1 MSHGG
6 GGGDDLVVVLYVFV
20 TRAHGKSFSYYWN
33 VFGLFLLCSV
43 CQDNIGHRLLQKH
56 GWKLGQGLGKTMQG
70 RTDPVPI
77 ILKYDVMGMG
87 RMEMELDVAEDA
99 TEKRKVLEVEKE
111 VTEELQQK
119 YKDQVE
125 KEKAIAKALEDLRAN
140 FYCEL
145 CEKQYQKHQE
155 FDNHINSY
163 DHAHKQRLKELKQR
177 EFARNVSSRSRKG
190 GKKQEKLLRR
200 LHELAEQRKQQNR
213 TPGSGPMFKP
223 TTVAVDGEKG
233 EEGSAVTPEYV
244 PPADTAMEGLSGEE
258 KSSGGQASPKPAPTV
273 SFSLGKSSSSPA
285 GASKVSVSFSFAKKP
300 PVKLETVAAVF
311 AKLHQ
316 DDEEEGGGQEE
327 GGEKDVGRE
336 ETSGCSTE
344 SPKGGGGNGTAGPE
358 EEEEEQEE
366 QLHQEQ
372 PEQEEEDD
380 GASLAS
386 TLNKLKMM
394 MKKEEGWAGQEPEY
408 YHYIPPTH
416 CRVKPR
422 FQFLV
427 FMKATDQCE
436 IREQEEDEE
445 EKEEKVV
452 AEVSEQTQPKA
463 TECKSKE
470 PARTPAAPVTEPSPT
485 PTVTEPSPTPTVT
498 EPTPTPTSPKLKTE
512 EVSASFTDP
521 PPTTAPTL
529 EPDNKQE
536 APLPVPEPNLGPKIP
551 TGPFFL
557 VLSKDESTTLQ
568 WPSELLDFTKAQP
581 ALSYSCNPL
590 YFDFKLSRN
599 KGARAG
605 RAAKSSKPAGEGAE
619 KKNNPEA
626 AAAVNEGNAAAAAT
640 TTPGPST
647 DNTGKEQPSLKIEG
661 SQGETEEQKLQSSTS
676 GAKKKKKKKK
686 KKHKKSGK
694 GSKHKEKEKGAVVDG
709 DAETEILGEKT
720 KKKKKHK
727 RKKSKNKGE
736 EGEGGGGGDKQKP
749 KEEKAVTATVSSAP
763 PAPAGTG
770 TEPGKRKRPAKEAPQ
785 KSGAEEGGAGK
796 GSDEAKPS
804 EEHNGTKRLKT
815 DPSAPPN
822 ASCSSSA
829 QKSPGPGRPRSSES
843 EEEGGGGSASRS
855 SRRRSTPREGR
866 RHQSEDSGRSRSH
879 SSHRGD
885 GRGSSRRRHRGQ
897 ASRSQSDSSSSE
909 RSSSAYS
916 RRSRSYSDSYSDDS
930 DGGRHRRHSKRSS
943 DSEYDR
949 RGSGGRRRSRRRH
962 YSSSSSED
970 SRSRSRS
977 HSRRKRHQR
986 RHRSSSRSSSSR
998 SRSSS
1003 ARSWRRSYSRS
1014 HSSASRSSSSTKG
1027 SPHRGRGGRGAHR
1040 DRADSATRRR
1050 DFNRSCIYRSQS
1062 PRSAS
1067 SRAPNRNSSSQ
1078 SQRAGGSR
1086 GEGGGDQRNSSSHFT
1101 ARQLLDKIQSRKG
1114 SDVPTTG
1121 TKTGAKIKDPPS
1133 GYFGPKLPP
1142 ALGNK
1147 SMLPLFGKLQAGK
1160 KFPAIPLTRPDGG
1173 EKSSAGKGSDA
1184 RAEVILM
1191 EPIREFP
1198 PPPPPQPAH
1207 KKVEET
1213 VVVVQEARHLT
1224 LDARVLHE
1232 PRPLFHQE
1240 PSMLMPPYQGEPG
1253 QDPSQNPMMEP
1264 LMPDMQQ
1271 QPPPMHAYPN
1281 YPPPSLE
1288 EEDMGM
1294 EAEEDGL
1301 APLES
1306 QPITFTP
1313 EEMEKY
1319 GKLQQAAQQ
1328 HIQQQLLA
1336 KHIKTFPSAA
1346 AAQAAANMAAAANHL
1361 QPAPPPPQ
1369 QQMIQIHQPAVSA
1382 ASATSLTTVQHLIQQ
1397 HHAAQAAAMG
1407 IHPHGPHPHPQLA
1420 QVHHIPQHH
1429 LTPIS
1434 LSHLGHSLGHT
1445 LGHQLGVGHAGLIPA
1460 HHTAFLSGQPIHI
1473 IPASALHHHSPLA
1486 LHHIPHSSLYPT
1498 LFAPRHTNAA
1508 AAAALQL
1515 HPFLHPIFSGQDLQH
1530 PPNHGS

>member
-1 MSHGG
+1 MADRFSRFNEERDFQGG
-6 GGGDDLVVVLYVFV
+6 NHFDQYEEGQLELEQASLD
-20 TRAHGKSFSYYWN
+20 KPIES
-33 VFGLFLLCSV
+33 
-43 CQDNIGHRLLQKH
+43 DNIGHRLLQKH

-145 CEKQYQKHQE
+145 CDKQYQKHQE

-190 GKKQEKLLRR
+190 GKKQEKMLRR
-200 LHELAEQRKQQNR
+200 LHELAELRKQQDR

-223 TTVAVDGEKG
+223 TTVAVDGEKS
-233 EEGSAVTPEYV
+233 EDGSALTPDYV
-244 PPADTAMEGLSGEE
+244 PPPDCVIEGVLGEE
-258 KSSGGQASPKPAPTV
+258 KSGGGGQASPKPAPTI
-273 SFSLGKSSSSPA
+273 SFSLGKSSSSPTPA
-285 GASKVSVSFSFAKKP
+285 GASKVSVSFSFAKKA
-300 PVKLETVAAVF
+300 PVKLETAAAVF
-311 AKLHQ
+311 ADLHQ
-316 DDEEEGGGQEE
+316 DDIVEEEEEGQEE
-327 GGEKDVGRE
+327 GGEKAAAQE
-336 ETSGCSTE
+336 EMSGCSTD
-344 SPKGGGGNGTAGPE
+344 SPKGGEGGSEAAGPE
-358 EEEEEQEE
+358 EEKPQQ
-366 QLHQEQ
+366 QLQQQEQ
-372 PEQEEEDD
+372 PEQQKEDD
-380 GASLAS
+380 GTTLAS

-394 MKKEEGWAGQEPEY
+394 MRKEEGWAGQEPEY
-408 YHYIPPTH
+408 YHYIPPAH
-416 CRVKPR
+416 CRVKPH
-422 FQFLV
+422 FQFLL
-427 FMKATDQCE
+427 FMKATEQCE
-436 IREQEEDEE
+436 IREQEDEVEEEEENEE
-445 EKEEKVV
+445 EKTENKMDM
-452 AEVSEQTQPKA
+452 VSEETTTKA
-463 TECKSKE
+463 TNSKLDGM
-470 PARTPAAPVTEPSPT
+470 APSASVTEGTPS
-485 PTVTEPSPTPTVT
+485 
-498 EPTPTPTSPKLKTE
+498 SPKVKTE
-512 EVSASFTDP
+512 VASIIPNDP
-521 PPTTAPTL
+521 PSTTAPAAVL
-529 EPDNKQE
+529 EDKQE
-536 APLPVPEPNLGPKIP
+536 AGPVPETKTGPKI
-551 TGPFFL
+551 TSCPFFP

-568 WPSELLDFTKAQP
+568 WPSELLEFTKALP
-581 ALSYSCNPL
+581 PLSYSCNPL

-605 RAAKSSKPAGEGAE
+605 RQAKAPKPGTEGAD
-619 KKNNPEA
+619 KAANLEA
-626 AAAVNEGNAAAAAT
+626 AGAVNEGIALADQAPIV
-640 TTPGPST
+640 PGPSSENT
-647 DNTGKEQPSLKIEG
+647 DKDQPSLKVKNAE
-661 SQGETEEQKLQSSTS
+661 GETTESKLQSGNN
-676 GAKKKKKKKK
+676 GAKKKKKKK

-694 GSKHKEKEKGAVVDG
+694 SSKRKEKAVVADG
-709 DAETEILGEKT
+709 EAETEVPGEKT

-736 EGEGGGGGDKQKP
+736 DTEAGSGDK
-749 KEEKAVTATVSSAP
+749 EKIKDEKSGAATASSAP
-763 PAPAGTG
+763 VAQDG

-785 KSGAEEGGAGK
+785 TSGVEDGGMGK
-796 GSDEAKPS
+796 GSDKAKPS
-804 EEHNGTKRLKT
+804 DEHNGTKRLKT
-815 DPSAPPN
+815 DPSVPPS

-829 QKSPGPGRPRSSES
+829 QKSPGPGRPPSSES
-843 EEEGGGGSASRS
+843 EEEGGGGTTSQSR
-855 SRRRSTPREGR
+855 RRRSTPREGR

-879 SSHRGD
+879 SSHQGD
-885 GRGSSRRRHRGQ
+885 RRGSSRRRHHGQ
-897 ASRSQSDSSSSE
+897 VSRSQSYSSSSE

-930 DGGRHRRHSKRSS
+930 DGGRDRRHSKRSS

-949 RGSGGRRRSRRRH
+949 RGSGGRRGSRRRH

-977 HSRRKRHQR
+977 HSHRRRHRR
-986 RHRSSSRSSSSR
+986 RHRSSSQSSSSR

-1014 HSSASRSSSSTKG
+1014 SASRSSSSTKG
-1027 SPHRGRGGRGAHR
+1027 SPHRSRAGHRG
-1040 DRADSATRRR
+1040 RADSATRRR
-1050 DFNRSCIYRSQS
+1050 DFNRSRIYRSQS
-1062 PRSAS
+1062 PRSVS
-1067 SRAPNRNSSSQ
+1067 SRTLNRNLSSSQ
-1078 SQRAGGSR
+1078 TQRAGGSR
-1086 GEGGGDQRNSSSHFT
+1086 GDGGEQRNSSSHFT
-1101 ARQLLDKIQSRKG
+1101 ARQLLDKIHSKKG
-1114 SDVPTTG
+1114 SDVSTTG
-1121 TKTGAKIKDPPS
+1121 TKAGTKIKDPPS

-1160 KFPAIPLTRPDGG
+1160 KYPAILLTRSDDG

-1184 RAEVILM
+1184 GGEVILV
-1191 EPIREFP
+1191 EQIREFP
-1198 PPPPPQPAH
+1198 PPPPPPPAQ

-1213 VVVVQEARHLT
+1213 VMIVQEEEPQ
-1224 LDARVLHE
+1224 VLHE
-1232 PRPLFHQE
+1232 PRPMFGQE
-1240 PSMLMPPYQGEPG
+1240 ASMLMAPYQGELG
-1253 QDPSQNPMMEP
+1253 QDPSMMEP
-1264 LMPDMQQ
+1264 LMHDMQQ
-1271 QPPPMHAYPN
+1271 QPPMHAYPN
-1281 YPPPSLE
+1281 YPPPSL

-1336 KHIKTFPSAA
+1336 KHVKTFPSAA
-1346 AAQAAANMAAAANHL
+1346 AAQAAANMAAAGQL

-1369 QQMIQIHQPAVSA
+1369 QQMIQIHQHQPAVTA
-1382 ASATSLTTVQHLIQQ
+1382 ASATSITTVQHLIQQ

-1407 IHPHGPHPHPQLA
+1407 IHPHHPQLA

-1434 LSHLGHSLGHT
+1434 LSHLGHSLGHS

-1473 IPASALHHHSPLA
+1473 IPASALHHHTPLA

-1508 AAAALQL
+1508 TAAALQL

>member
-1 MSHGG
+1 
-6 GGGDDLVVVLYVFV
+6 
-20 TRAHGKSFSYYWN
+20 
-33 VFGLFLLCSV
+33 
-43 CQDNIGHRLLQKH
+43 
-56 GWKLGQGLGKTMQG
+56 
-70 RTDPVPI
+70 
-77 ILKYDVMGMG
+77 
-87 RMEMELDVAEDA
+87 
-99 TEKRKVLEVEKE
+99 
-111 VTEELQQK
+111 
-119 YKDQVE
+119 
-125 KEKAIAKALEDLRAN
+125 
-140 FYCEL
+140 
-145 CEKQYQKHQE
+145 
-155 FDNHINSY
+155 
-163 DHAHKQRLKELKQR
+163 
-177 EFARNVSSRSRKG
+177 
-190 GKKQEKLLRR
+190 
-200 LHELAEQRKQQNR
+200 
-213 TPGSGPMFKP
+213 MF
-223 TTVAVDGEKG
+223 
-233 EEGSAVTPEYV
+233 
-244 PPADTAMEGLSGEE
+244 
-258 KSSGGQASPKPAPTV
+258 
-273 SFSLGKSSSSPA
+273 
-285 GASKVSVSFSFAKKP
+285 
-300 PVKLETVAAVF
+300 
-311 AKLHQ
+311 
-316 DDEEEGGGQEE
+316 
-327 GGEKDVGRE
+327 
-336 ETSGCSTE
+336 
-344 SPKGGGGNGTAGPE
+344 
-358 EEEEEQEE
+358 
-366 QLHQEQ
+366 
-372 PEQEEEDD
+372 
-380 GASLAS
+380 
-386 TLNKLKMM
+386 
-394 MKKEEGWAGQEPEY
+394 
-408 YHYIPPTH
+408 
-416 CRVKPR
+416 
-422 FQFLV
+422 
-427 FMKATDQCE
+427 
-436 IREQEEDEE
+436 
-445 EKEEKVV
+445 
-452 AEVSEQTQPKA
+452 
-463 TECKSKE
+463 
-470 PARTPAAPVTEPSPT
+470 
-485 PTVTEPSPTPTVT
+485 
-498 EPTPTPTSPKLKTE
+498 
-512 EVSASFTDP
+512 
-521 PPTTAPTL
+521 
-529 EPDNKQE
+529 
-536 APLPVPEPNLGPKIP
+536 
-551 TGPFFL
+551 
-557 VLSKDESTTLQ
+557 
-568 WPSELLDFTKAQP
+568 
-581 ALSYSCNPL
+581 
-590 YFDFKLSRN
+590 
-599 KGARAG
+599 
-605 RAAKSSKPAGEGAE
+605 
-619 KKNNPEA
+619 
-626 AAAVNEGNAAAAAT
+626 
-640 TTPGPST
+640 
-647 DNTGKEQPSLKIEG
+647 
-661 SQGETEEQKLQSSTS
+661 
-676 GAKKKKKKKK
+676 
-686 KKHKKSGK
+686 
-694 GSKHKEKEKGAVVDG
+694 
-709 DAETEILGEKT
+709 
-720 KKKKKHK
+720 
-727 RKKSKNKGE
+727 
-736 EGEGGGGGDKQKP
+736 
-749 KEEKAVTATVSSAP
+749 SSAP
-763 PAPAGTG
+763 PAPPAGTGSDTG
-770 TEPGKRKRPAKEAPQ
+770 TEPGKRKRPAKEALQ

-815 DPSAPPN
+815 DPSAPPS

-829 QKSPGPGRPRSSES
+829 QKSPGPGRPPSSES

-866 RHQSEDSGRSRSH
+866 RHQSEDSGRSRSR

-916 RRSRSYSDSYSDDS
+916 RRSYSDSYSDDS

-1027 SPHRGRGGRGAHR
+1027 SPHRGRGGRGSHR
-1040 DRADSATRRR
+1040 GRADSATRRR
-1050 DFNRSCIYRSQS
+1050 DFNHSCIYRSQS

-1067 SRAPNRNSSSQ
+1067 SRAPNRNSNSSSSQ

-1086 GEGGGDQRNSSSHFT
+1086 GDGGGEQRNSSSHFT

-1121 TKTGAKIKDPPS
+1121 TKSGTKIKDPPS

-1160 KFPAIPLTRPDGG
+1160 KYPAIPLTRPDGG
-1173 EKSSAGKGSDA
+1173 EKSSAGKGSNA
-1184 RAEVILM
+1184 GEEVILM

-1198 PPPPPQPAH
+1198 PPPPPPPVH

-1213 VVVVQEARHLT
+1213 VVVVQEEARHLT
-1224 LDARVLHE
+1224 LDTRVLHE
-1232 PRPLFHQE
+1232 PRSLFDQE
-1240 PSMLMPPYQGEPG
+1240 PSMLMPMYQGEPG

-1264 LMPDMQQ
+1264 LMPDMQQQ

-1336 KHIKTFPSAA
+1336 KHIKSFPSAA

-1382 ASATSLTTVQHLIQQ
+1382 ASATSITTVQHLIQQ

-1407 IHPHGPHPHPQLA
+1407 IHPHGPHPHHQLA

-1473 IPASALHHHSPLA
+1473 IPASALHHHTPLA

-1498 LFAPRHTNAA
+1498 LFAPRHSNAA

>member
-1 MSHGG
+1 MADRFSRFNEERDFQGG
-6 GGGDDLVVVLYVFV
+6 NHFDQYEEGQLELEQASLD
-20 TRAHGKSFSYYWN
+20 KPIES
-33 VFGLFLLCSV
+33 
-43 CQDNIGHRLLQKH
+43 DNIGHRLLQKH

-258 KSSGGQASPKPAPTV
+258 KSSGGQASPKPATTIN
-273 SFSLGKSSSSPA
+273 FSLGKSSSSPA

-316 DDEEEGGGQEE
+316 DDDEEEEEGGQEE
-327 GGEKDVGRE
+327 GGEKAAGQE

-344 SPKGGGGNGTAGPE
+344 SPKGGGGGNGTAGPE
-358 EEEEEQEE
+358 EEELQEE

-436 IREQEEDEE
+436 IREQEEEDEE
-445 EKEEKVV
+445 EVEEKKTEKVV

-463 TECKSKE
+463 TECKSEE
-470 PARTPAAPVTEPSPT
+470 PEKTPAAP
-485 PTVTEPSPTPTVT
+485 VT

-512 EVSASFTDP
+512 EASASFTDP
-521 PPTTAPTL
+521 PPTTAPTVV
-529 EPDNKQE
+529 PDSKQE
-536 APLPVPEPNLGPKIP
+536 TPVPEPNSGPKIP
-551 TGPFFL
+551 TSPFFL

-599 KGARAG
+599 KGVRAG

-626 AAAVNEGNAAAAAT
+626 AAAVNEGNAAAAT

-647 DNTGKEQPSLKIEG
+647 DNTDKEQPSLKIEG

-694 GSKHKEKEKGAVVDG
+694 GSKRKEKEKGAIVDG
-709 DAETEILGEKT
+709 DAETAILGERT

-736 EGEGGGGGDKQKP
+736 GEEGGGGDKEKP
-749 KEEKAVTATVSSAP
+749 KEEKAVAATVSSAP

-770 TEPGKRKRPAKEAPQ
+770 SATGAEPGKRKRPAKEALQ

-815 DPSAPPN
+815 DPSAPPS

-829 QKSPGPGRPRSSES
+829 QKSPGPGKPPSSES

-866 RHQSEDSGRSRSH
+866 QSDDSGRSRSR
-879 SSHRGD
+879 SSRRGD
-885 GRGSSRRRHRGQ
+885 GRGSSRRQHRGQ

-970 SRSRSRS
+970 SRSRS

-998 SRSSS
+998 SRST
-1003 ARSWRRSYSRS
+1003 RSWRRSYSRS

-1027 SPHRGRGGRGAHR
+1027 SPYRGRGGQGGHRG
-1040 DRADSATRRR
+1040 RADSATRRR

-1121 TKTGAKIKDPPS
+1121 TKSGAKIKDPPS

-1184 RAEVILM
+1184 GGEVILM

-1198 PPPPPQPAH
+1198 PPPPPPPAH

-1224 LDARVLHE
+1224 LDARVLHD

-1294 EAEEDGL
+1294 EAEENGL

-1382 ASATSLTTVQHLIQQ
+1382 ASATAITTVQHLMQQ

-1460 HHTAFLSGQPIHI
+1460 HHTAFLNGQPIHI

-1498 LFAPRHTNAA
+1498 LFAPRHSNAA

>member
-1 MSHGG
+1 MSSTKRDERSCCVQKMADRFSRFNEERDFQGG
-6 GGGDDLVVVLYVFV
+6 NHFDQYEEGQLEQASLD
-20 TRAHGKSFSYYWN
+20 KPIES
-33 VFGLFLLCSV
+33 
-43 CQDNIGHRLLQKH
+43 DNIGHRLLQKH

-200 LHELAEQRKQQNR
+200 LHVLAEQRKQQNR

-244 PPADTAMEGLSGEE
+244 PPTDTAMEGLSGEE

-316 DDEEEGGGQEE
+316 DDEEEGGQEE
-327 GGEKDVGRE
+327 GGEKAAGQE

-344 SPKGGGGNGTAGPE
+344 SPKGGGGGGNGTAGPE
-358 EEEEEQEE
+358 EEEEEQQEE
-366 QLHQEQ
+366 QLYQEQ
-372 PEQEEEDD
+372 PEQQEEEDD

-445 EKEEKVV
+445 VEEKEVKKTEKVV
-452 AEVSEQTQPKA
+452 VEVSEQTQPKA
-463 TECKSKE
+463 TECKSEE
-470 PARTPAAPVTEPSPT
+470 PEKTPAAPVTE
-485 PTVTEPSPTPTVT
+485 
-498 EPTPTPTSPKLKTE
+498 PTPTSPKLKTE
-512 EVSASFTDP
+512 EASASLTDP
-521 PPTTAPTL
+521 PPTMAPT
-529 EPDNKQE
+529 PVPGSKQE
-536 APLPVPEPNLGPKIP
+536 TPVPEPNSGPKIP

-599 KGARAG
+599 KGG

-619 KKNNPEA
+619 KKTNPEA
-626 AAAVNEGNAAAAAT
+626 AAAVNEGNAAAATTTT

-686 KKHKKSGK
+686 KHKKSGK
-694 GSKHKEKEKGAVVDG
+694 GSKREEKEKGAIVDG

-736 EGEGGGGGDKQKP
+736 EGEEGGGGDKEKP
-749 KEEKAVTATVSSAP
+749 KEDKAVAATVSSAP

-770 TEPGKRKRPAKEAPQ
+770 STTGVEPGKRKRPAKEALQ

-815 DPSAPPN
+815 DPSAPPS

-829 QKSPGPGRPRSSES
+829 QKSPGPGRPPSSES
-843 EEEGGGGSASRS
+843 EEEEGGGGSASRS
-855 SRRRSTPREGR
+855 SRRRSTPREGH
-866 RHQSEDSGRSRSH
+866 RHQSEDSGRSRSR
-879 SSHRGD
+879 SSRRGD

-1027 SPHRGRGGRGAHR
+1027 SPHRGRGGQGGHRG
-1040 DRADSATRRR
+1040 RADSATQRR

-1184 RAEVILM
+1184 VAEVILM

-1198 PPPPPQPAH
+1198 PPPPPPPAH

-1240 PSMLMPPYQGEPG
+1240 PSMLMPPYQGDPG
-1253 QDPSQNPMMEP
+1253 QDPSQNPMMES
-1264 LMPDMQQ
+1264 LIPDMHQ

-1288 EEDMGM
+1288 DEDMGV
-1294 EAEEDGL
+1294 EAEEDDL

-1382 ASATSLTTVQHLIQQ
+1382 ASATSITTVQHLIQQ

-1498 LFAPRHTNAA
+1498 LFAPRHSNAA

>member
-190 GKKQEKLLRR
+190 GKKQEKMLRR

-244 PPADTAMEGLSGEE
+244 PPADTAMEGLSVEE

-316 DDEEEGGGQEE
+316 DDEEEGGQEE
-327 GGEKDVGRE
+327 GGEKAAGQE

-344 SPKGGGGNGTAGPE
+344 SPKGGGGGNGTAGPE
-358 EEEEEQEE
+358 EEEDQQEE

-463 TECKSKE
+463 TECKSEE
-470 PARTPAAPVTEPSPT
+470 PERTPAAP
-485 PTVTEPSPTPTVT
+485 VTEPSPTPTVT

-626 AAAVNEGNAAAAAT
+626 AAAVNEGNAAAT

-686 KKHKKSGK
+686 HKKSGK
-694 GSKHKEKEKGAVVDG
+694 GSKRKEKEKGAVVDG
-709 DAETEILGEKT
+709 DAETEILGERT

-736 EGEGGGGGDKQKP
+736 EGEEGGGGGDKEKP
-749 KEEKAVTATVSSAP
+749 KEDKAVAATVSSAP
-763 PAPAGTG
+763 PAPTG
-770 TEPGKRKRPAKEAPQ
+770 TEPGKRKRPAKEALQ

-815 DPSAPPN
+815 DPSAPPS

-829 QKSPGPGRPRSSES
+829 QKSPGPGRPPSSES

-879 SSHRGD
+879 SSRRGD

-1027 SPHRGRGGRGAHR
+1027 SPHRGRGGHRG
-1040 DRADSATRRR
+1040 RADSATRRR

-1086 GEGGGDQRNSSSHFT
+1086 EGGGDQRNSSSHFT

-1184 RAEVILM
+1184 GAEVILM

-1232 PRPLFHQE
+1232 TRPLFHQE

-1281 YPPPSLE
+1281 YPPPSLD

-1361 QPAPPPPQ
+1361 QPAPPPP
-1369 QQMIQIHQPAVSA
+1369 PAADDPDPPACCVCSLGYLPHHSTTPHPAAPCCSGCSHGHPPTRTPPTPPVSP
-1382 ASATSLTTVQHLIQQ
+1382 
-1397 HHAAQAAAMG
+1397 G
-1407 IHPHGPHPHPQLA
+1407 PPHPPAPPHPHL
-1420 QVHHIPQHH
+1420 
-1429 LTPIS
+1429 PIS
-1434 LSHLGHSLGHT
+1434 PGTLSRPHSGPPVGSGTRWTDPCPPHGLPLWPAHT
-1445 LGHQLGVGHAGLIPA
+1445 HYPSLSTSSPQPLSPPPHTTLIPLPNAVRPPA
-1460 HHTAFLSGQPIHI
+1460 H
-1473 IPASALHHHSPLA
+1473 
-1486 LHHIPHSSLYPT
+1486 
-1498 LFAPRHTNAA
+1498 
-1508 AAAALQL
+1508 
-1515 HPFLHPIFSGQDLQH
+1515 
-1530 PPNHGS
+1530 